1 MQNEIQI
8 TSSPAVKSR
17 LVEETHKRTAPN
29 IKLVNFWTCWLL
41 LLLLGICQVVQLQF
55 RDFVQQGEGASL
67 EAKLLF
73 WVWIIPKEASM
84 SRELGTY
91 LSIVRRLHH
100 DSMVSL
106 VTPLFFSMV
115 TPDNAHIGNIEKIML
130 RDVWNLK
137 HRCSTRDE
145 ETLFVSSLRWLPQ
158 NDQTAALVEV
168 PPLFSDWTDP
178 SMGICPVMSV
188 NRICICIHVIERVPS
203 MGICSPW
210 QLVRR
215 RDGPACPEAIVTMYN
230 VLED

>member
-1 MQNEIQI
+1 
-8 TSSPAVKSR
+8 
-17 LVEETHKRTAPN
+17 
-29 IKLVNFWTCWLL
+29 
-41 LLLLGICQVVQLQF
+41 
-55 RDFVQQGEGASL
+55 
-67 EAKLLF
+67 
-73 WVWIIPKEASM
+73 
-84 SRELGTY
+84 
-91 LSIVRRLHH
+91 
-100 DSMVSL
+100 
-106 VTPLFFSMV
+106 MV

-215 RDGPACPEAIVTMYN
+215 RDGRAASMPRGHCNN
-230 VLED
+230 VQCTGGLKQGQDFKIKVKITFYTTAWLWVFLCITRLCRLWCNSYISFHFTYQSNCYVFLEVEPGGFGCISRICGFCCNS

>member
-1 MQNEIQI
+1 
-8 TSSPAVKSR
+8 
-17 LVEETHKRTAPN
+17 
-29 IKLVNFWTCWLL
+29 
-41 LLLLGICQVVQLQF
+41 
-55 RDFVQQGEGASL
+55 
-67 EAKLLF
+67 
-73 WVWIIPKEASM
+73 M

-106 VTPLFFSMV
+106 VTPLFSAWLPL
-115 TPDNAHIGNIEKIML
+115 TTHILAILKKIMR

-215 RDGPACPEAIVTMYN
+215 RDGHVANMPRGHCNN
-230 VLED
+230 VQCAGGLKQGQDFKIKVKITFYTTAWLWVFLCITRLCRL

>member
-1 MQNEIQI
+1 
-8 TSSPAVKSR
+8 
-17 LVEETHKRTAPN
+17 
-29 IKLVNFWTCWLL
+29 
-41 LLLLGICQVVQLQF
+41 
-55 RDFVQQGEGASL
+55 
-67 EAKLLF
+67 
-73 WVWIIPKEASM
+73 
-84 SRELGTY
+84 
-91 LSIVRRLHH
+91 
-100 DSMVSL
+100 
-106 VTPLFFSMV
+106 MV

-215 RDGPACPEAIVTMYN
+215 RDGHVARMPRGHCNN
-230 VLED
+230 VQCAGGLKQGQDFKIKVKITFYTTAWLWVFLCITRLCRFWCNSYISLQFTYQSNRYVFLEVELGGFGCISRICGFCCNS

>member
-1 MQNEIQI
+1 
-8 TSSPAVKSR
+8 
-17 LVEETHKRTAPN
+17 
-29 IKLVNFWTCWLL
+29 
-41 LLLLGICQVVQLQF
+41 
-55 RDFVQQGEGASL
+55 
-67 EAKLLF
+67 
-73 WVWIIPKEASM
+73 
-84 SRELGTY
+84 
-91 LSIVRRLHH
+91 
-100 DSMVSL
+100 
-106 VTPLFFSMV
+106 MV

-215 RDGPACPEAIVTMYN
+215 RDGHVANMPRGHCNN
-230 VLED
+230 VQCAGGLKQGQDFKIKVKITFYTTAWLWVFLCITRLCRLWCNSYISLHFTYQSCYVFLEVELGGFGCISRICGFCCNS